1 MNIYKIHLTGEEREW
16 LNSII
21 KKGKV
26 KAKKYRQAMILINC
40 DETNKSKKH
49 VTNEMISKVLNV
61 GMRTIDRV
69 KKTFVEEGIDIV
81 LDGKPRKRQYDK
93 KMDGDSEAHL
103 IALSCSKPPEGY
115 AQWSLR
121 LLADKMVELE
131 YVESLSHE
139 TVRRVLKKNEIKPW
153 RSKGWIIPPE
163 SSSEFVASMEHVLD
177 VYKRPYNPRNPVICM
192 DESPKQL
199 ILDTRK
205 PIGGGKGKIKKY
217 DYEYIRKGVVNIFM
231 CSEPLIGQRY
241 VKITESKKKKDWA
254 VFMKEISEFYDSNVD
269 KITLVMDNYGTHTR
283 GAFYET
289 FEPVIA
295 KSLLDRFEFVFTPKH
310 GSWLNVAEIELNV
323 LQGQCLNRRIGD
335 IETIIKEVSAWQN
348 RRNVKGKKVEW
359 QFTVGDARIKLN
371 KLYPPL

>member
-1 MNIYKIHLTGEEREW
+1 
-16 LNSII
+16 
-21 KKGKV
+21 
-26 KAKKYRQAMILINC
+26 
-40 DETNKSKKH
+40 
-49 VTNEMISKVLNV
+49 
-61 GMRTIDRV
+61 
-69 KKTFVEEGIDIV
+69 
-81 LDGKPRKRQYDK
+81 
-93 KMDGDSEAHL
+93 
-103 IALSCSKPPEGY
+103 
-115 AQWSLR
+115 
-121 LLADKMVELE
+121 
-131 YVESLSHE
+131 
-139 TVRRVLKKNEIKPW
+139 
-153 RSKGWIIPPE
+153 
-163 SSSEFVASMEHVLD
+163 MEHVLD

-205 PIGGGKGKIKKY
+205 PIEGGKGKIKKY

-335 IETIIKEVSAWQN
+335 IETIMKEVSAWQN

-371 KLYPPL
+371 KLYPTL